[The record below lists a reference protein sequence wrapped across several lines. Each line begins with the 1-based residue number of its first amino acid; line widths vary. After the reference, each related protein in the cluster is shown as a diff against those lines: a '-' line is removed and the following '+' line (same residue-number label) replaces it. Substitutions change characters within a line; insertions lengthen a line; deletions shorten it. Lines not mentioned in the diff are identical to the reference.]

1 MQSAS
6 EYVIVSASLRSN
18 SLSRML
24 AHYLKECYAAE
35 GVEAQLIDLRDSPLP
50 LCDGESAYDHP
61 AVGPLSQLISDA
73 RVVTIATPIYNFDAS
88 AALKNLI
95 ELTGDAWENK
105 VVGFLCAAG
114 GTTSFM
120 SIMSLANSLM
130 LDFRCLIIP
139 RIVYAT
145 RHDFADGEVTSAE
158 VRQRVRQLAAVSIR
172 TRNGH
177 QLEGM

>member
-1 MQSAS
+1 MAQ
-6 EYVIVSASLRSN
+6 
-18 SLSRML
+18 
-24 AHYLKECYAAE
+24 YLKECYAAQD
-35 GVEAQLIDLRDSPLP
+35 VDARLIDLRDAPLP
-50 LCDGESAYDHP
+50 LCDGETAYEHP

-73 RVVTIATPIYNFDAS
+73 RVVMIATPIYNFDAS

-95 ELTGDAWENK
+95 ELTGDSWGNK

-114 GTTSFM
+114 GNSSFM

-145 RHDFADGEVTSAE
+145 RNDFSDGTVNSPEL
-158 VRQRVRQLAAVSIR
+158 RRRVEQLATVSIR

-177 QLEGM
+177 LPEGM